1 MNVYF
6 KKKAF
11 LTKDTVKIFIKCWE
25 NEKKRTHKYSEYF
38 PRIIKLIIL
47 QMCYSY
53 GTRTVFHHNLIKTCI
68 PKSIKNKEK
77 IIKTQTKQLKEEEE
91 KEQK

>member
-1 MNVYF
+1 
-6 KKKAF
+6 
-11 LTKDTVKIFIKCWE
+11 
-25 NEKKRTHKYSEYF
+25 
-38 PRIIKLIIL
+38 
-47 QMCYSY
+47 MCYSY